1 MAARYC
7 VVAALLVVLGVLG
20 LVGSSLMSR
29 WLTVT
34 PAYSL
39 FYLVSG
45 LCAGVAATRGLGTMR
60 LWGKIL
66 GFAYLAL
73 AIAGFVMDGGDAEW
87 LHVALALVFLYHA
100 LLAPPTP

>member
-1 MAARYC
+1 MAARYY
-7 VVAALLVVLGVLG
+7 VIAALLVVLGVLG
-20 LVGSSLMSR
+20 LAAPGSMSD

-34 PAYSL
+34 PVHSV

-66 GFAYLAL
+66 GFAYLTL
-73 AIAGFVMDGGDAEW
+73 AIAGFVMDGGNAAW
-87 LHVALALVFLYHA
+87 LHLALALLFLYHA